1 MAIPARSFLNFGSK
15 KMTAVARS
23 SIVIMQYGTDLPSF
37 LVRAMKELR
46 CASSWSSAPAKEVLA
61 HTIQTFK
68 QGPTLWDNMKYGSD
82 RNHLTLC
89 QLSNIKF
96 GCLD

>member
-1 MAIPARSFLNFGSK
+1 
-15 KMTAVARS
+15 
-23 SIVIMQYGTDLPSF
+23 
-37 LVRAMKELR
+37 LR
-46 CASSWSSAPAKEVLA
+46 CAPSWSSAPAKEVLA